1 MSIAPPN
8 VRSGV
13 MALAPKYERLRV
25 ALESSAKK
33 IEGGAKT
40 ARSEVASLQRQ
51 AIASLQ
57 ECADIALRLAECL
70 GDGACPRD
78 ITCLHLGDWNRCD
91 VCFDEQVSRFFD
103 QAGKFITAV
112 AASAEP
118 GARTLRKAAVA
129 NSNSCDA
136 FSDRVASFT
145 EAQQRVF
152 ELLITGLPNKLIAYQ
167 IGVAEATVKAHV
179 SAVLHKLQVR
189 SRAQA
194 IALSSAF
201 ERNCAVGA
209 ERGELIRR
217 NGWATMPG
225 SKDTAGKALQIIAP
239 SCS

>member
-1 MSIAPPN
+1 MSITPPN

-40 ARSEVASLQRQ
+40 ARSEVADLQRQ

-112 AASAEP
+112 SASAEP
-118 GARTLRKAAVA
+118 GARALRKAAVA
-129 NSNSCDA
+129 DSNSCDA
-136 FSDRVASFT
+136 FPERVASFT

-152 ELLITGLPNKLIAYQ
+152 ELVITGLPNKLIAYQ

-201 ERNCAVGA
+201 ERNCAVGS

-225 SKDTAGKALQIIAP
+225 RKDTAGRR
-239 SCS
+239 CG

>member
-1 MSIAPPN
+1 MSITPPN
-8 VRSGV
+8 GRSGV
-13 MALAPKYERLRV
+13 MALAPKYARLRA

-40 ARSEVASLQRQ
+40 ARSEVADLQRQ

-91 VCFDEQVSRFFD
+91 ACFDEQVSRFFD

-118 GARTLRKAAVA
+118 GALTLRKGAVA
-129 NSNSCDA
+129 DSNSCDA
-136 FSDRVASFT
+136 FPERVASFT

-152 ELLITGLPNKLIAYQ
+152 ELVITGLPNKLIAYQ

-201 ERNCAVGA
+201 ERNCAVGS
-209 ERGELIRR
+209 ERGELIR
-217 NGWATMPG
+217 MHG
-225 SKDTAGKALQIIAP
+225 SLLQNYCAANP
-239 SCS
+239 CTL